1 METRLDL
8 DPQILRFGL
17 SIAIGLLIGGERGW
31 HERDLPEGMRV
42 AGVRT
47 FGVVGM
53 LGGLWGLLAEELGEN
68 LLGFA
73 FLAVA
78 GTILAIRLRA
88 VRETKDY
95 GATTVVA
102 ALLTF
107 ALGAVAMRGHIAI
120 AAAGAVITT
129 ILLGTKPVI
138 HRVLGEIRREEI
150 YAVFKLLV
158 MTVVML
164 PVLPNRGFGPWQA
177 LNPFEIW
184 LMIVLICGISFL
196 GYIGVRVFGARRGL
210 MFGALAG
217 GLASST
223 AVAVSYA
230 RIGRD
235 NPALDR
241 VLACGIILASATAFP
256 RIIILAS
263 IISQD
268 LAYWLIWPLGI
279 ATGLCLVATAVIWR
293 KSASAS
299 QAAEV
304 ILRNPFDFEMA
315 LKFGVLLIA
324 TLMLTRAFSNWFGD
338 LGVYV
343 AALFAGLADV
353 DAISL
358 SLARMAGEALTVKAA
373 AAAIVTAALSNIA
386 FKAGAVGVL
395 GGLSV
400 WRFVAPAFALVI
412 VGAVSCLYFI
422 DRLHMP

>member
-1 METRLDL
+1 MEL

-17 SIAIGLLIGGERGW
+17 SLAIGLLIGIERGW

-42 AGVRT
+42 AGIRT
-47 FGVVGM
+47 FGVIGM
-53 LGGLWGLLAEELGEN
+53 LGGLWGLLAEELGES

-78 GTILAIRLRA
+78 GAILAIRLRA
-88 VRETKDY
+88 MRETKDY

-107 ALGAVAMRGHIAI
+107 ALGAVAMRGYITI
-120 AAAGAVITT
+120 AATGAVITT
-129 ILLGTKPVI
+129 ILLGTKPII
-138 HRVLGEIRREEI
+138 HRVLEEIRREEI
-150 YAVFKLLV
+150 YAAFKLLI

-164 PVLPNRGFGPWQA
+164 PVLPNRGFGPWQT

-184 LMIVLICGISFL
+184 LMIVLICGISFF
-196 GYIGVRVFGARRGL
+196 GYVAVRIVGARRGL
-210 MFGALAG
+210 MLSALAG

-230 RIGRD
+230 RIGRN

-241 VLACGIILASATAFP
+241 VLACGIILASTTAFP

-263 IISQD
+263 IVNPGLID
-268 LAYWLIWPLGI
+268 WLIWPLGI
-279 ATGLCLVATAVIWR
+279 AAALCTGAILIIWR
-293 KSASAS
+293 KPASDENPAT
-299 QAAEV
+299 V
-304 ILRNPFDFEMA
+304 TLRNPFDFDMA

-324 TLMLTRAFSNWFGD
+324 ILLLTRAFGKWFGD

-358 SLARMAGEALTVKAA
+358 SLARMAGEDLPLPAA
-373 AAAIVTAALSNIA
+373 AAGIVIAALSNIA
-386 FKAGAVGVL
+386 FKASIVGIL
-395 GGLSV
+395 GGLPL
-400 WRFVAPAFALVI
+400 WRYVAPAFALVI
-412 VGAVSCLYFI
+412 IGAAAGLYFAHK
-422 DRLHMP
+422 LYMP